1 MAASVETK
9 SGWLYAT
16 PFAAILLRAGVG
28 TPLDAV
34 ATREILLHKN
44 TSQVIREMAIP
55 DFWKGFQPNLLKF
68 ATRTPAQLC
77 SVKIASSIVPMDFDP
92 AVRGIFIGVF
102 SNGMEIAVLNSWN
115 SLRTRFIQGEGWTVL
130 NKEGASLLTKGLS
143 SAFAHRALSGAIF
156 WSVYEKLREKYPS
169 QGAAVSTFSG
179 VVQVIS
185 TAPFYIA
192 AIHKQGKG
200 ATPEHLHRTILRI
213 FKTQGMR
220 GLFLPALAPRL
231 AHSALTSAPLMWMME
246 KLHLIQRK
254 NP

>member
-1 MAASVETK
+1 MTASVETK
-9 SGWLYAT
+9 PLWLYAT
-16 PFAAILLRAGVG
+16 PFAAVILRAGVG

-34 ATREILLHKN
+34 ATREILLRKS
-44 TSQVIREMAIP
+44 TLQVIREMTLP

-68 ATRTPAQLC
+68 VTRTPAQFC
-77 SVKIASSIVPMDFDP
+77 SVKIASSIAPIDFDP
-92 AVRGIFIGVF
+92 AVRGIFIGVL
-102 SNGMEIAVLNSWN
+102 SNGMEIAVLNGWN
-115 SLRTRFIQGEGWTVL
+115 SLRTRFIQGEGWRVL

-156 WSVYEKLREKYPS
+156 WSVYEKLKDKYPS

-200 ATPEHLHRTILRI
+200 AAREHLHRTIIHI
-213 FKTQGMR
+213 FKTQGIGR
-220 GLFLPALAPRL
+220 LFLPALAPRL

-246 KLHLIQRK
+246 KLQLIQRK
-254 NP
+254 G